1 VLPSDSYSPLALCL
15 GSSWHMRL
23 TPAAILTPS
32 AGRIHSQRRSRS
44 CNPQDKC
51 GGNANYRFRS
61 GSLDTHNSSRKRH
74 TEAIKPSLSISVR
87 AGRAIG
93 IIFNGCAR
101 FCYPPLPTPHVSI
114 PEAGMH
120 PGPQQQRRYDVC
132 VCIQEQREHSTRA
145 CPELAHRISCSLT
158 QLRHPGVYTSCQVVR
173 SPETQ
178 RRSVC
183 VACRWQQRMHEVK
196 VRANPGWL
204 GDTLE
209 EAA

>member
-132 VCIQEQREHSTRA
+132 VCIQEQREHSTHTTVNTCVSRA
-145 CPELAHRISCSLT
+145 GASHILFTNPASTSGRLHKLSSCSIT
-158 QLRHPGVYTSCQVVR
+158 
-173 SPETQ
+173 
-178 RRSVC
+178 
-183 VACRWQQRMHEVK
+183 
-196 VRANPGWL
+196 
-204 GDTLE
+204 
-209 EAA
+209 